1 MTTVQGFVK
10 NKLGDAVGNVSLT
23 FVNTQTEEAKF
34 VMSRDS
40 DGAYEAALSPG
51 DYVWV
56 AVKEGYGG
64 YSESVAIPADD
75 SQPFSRV
82 IVLEEDGLVMTSPG
96 WSPPVTEVGVDELIK
111 ELTTEEKHSIEPRI
125 DAKEAKQAIGLFS
138 VANILMGGKGEF
150 QVGSETKIDV
160 LGILNLFYGLQDKSL
175 VNRITVGNSE
185 LLWERMEGFELPEL
199 AKEFDSLQS
208 DIGFILKEAKRQFNL
223 GTNNNVPA
231 NTRFPTIFK
240 RYVELGSDSLIS
252 INLKKADD
260 TEFFDKDKLE
270 KAYDVLKDLKE
281 VIIEIVRSLSK
292 YGTTATVRVNR
303 EWAEFEEKA
312 LEVLAEVARH
322 RVSEDQDEQNTW
334 SIVADLTNQNRDQIV
349 PYVALGLHG
358 ATLLNIALELYQD
371 ENFKTE
377 DFSSPNLVQFFQPEG
392 DPKDF
397 WTTKIRTA
405 ARFVKRYP
413 LPNWGA

>member
-1 MTTVQGFVK
+1 MTTVQGYVK
-10 NKLGDAVGNVSLT
+10 NKLGDAIGRVNLT
-23 FVNTQTEEAKF
+23 FVNTQTEETKF
-34 VMSRDS
+34 VMSRDP
-40 DGAYEAALSPG
+40 DGAYEAALAPG

-56 AVKEGYGG
+56 ALKEGYGG
-64 YSESVAIPADD
+64 YSESVEIPSDD
-75 SQPFSRV
+75 SQPFSRL
-82 IVLEEDGLVMTSPG
+82 IVLEEDGVVMTSPG
-96 WSPPVTEVGVDELIK
+96 WSPPVTEVGVDGLLK

-125 DAKEAKQAIGLFS
+125 DATEAKQAIGLFS
-138 VANILMGGKGEF
+138 IANILMAGKGEF
-150 QVGSETKIDV
+150 QVRNEHKTDV

-185 LLWERMEGFELPEL
+185 LLWNLMEGLELSKL
-199 AKEFDSLQS
+199 AKNVDSLQS
-208 DIGFILKEAKRQFNL
+208 DIDFILKEAKRQFNL

-231 NTRFPTIFK
+231 NTRFPVIFK

-252 INLKKADD
+252 INLKKADE

-292 YGTTATVRVNR
+292 YGTSATERVNR
-303 EWAEFEEKA
+303 EWGPFQENA
-312 LEVLAEVARH
+312 LEVLAVVARH

-334 SIVADLTNQNRDQIV
+334 SIVADLTNQNRDQII

-358 ATLLNIALELYQD
+358 ATLLNIALENYQD
-371 ENFKTE
+371 PNFQLE
-377 DFSSPNLVQFFQPEG
+377 DFSSQKLVEFFQPEG